1 MTTSERAMGKMGI
14 KDIPNRDKPLSER
27 FRLTGKEWVQAN
39 KVASSMEEGK
49 TSALAKKK
57 TELMNKQGEMSE
69 AKAERIVKSSND
81 WAEYLQ
87 AMVNLRAI
95 ADDLKIEL
103 DALQIE
109 KSEQINESANSRAER
124 NRGLCR
130 REIQVRT
137 FWLTKERKARSRR
150 VVF

>member
-1 MTTSERAMGKMGI
+1 MSNSERAMSKMGI
-14 KDIPNRDKPLSER
+14 KDIPNKDKPLSER

-69 AKAERIVKSSND
+69 AKAERIVKASND

-87 AMVNLRAI
+87 AMVNLRAV

-124 NRGLCR
+124 R
-130 REIQVRT
+130 
-137 FWLTKERKARSRR
+137 F
-150 VVF
+150 